1 LTAVIE
7 QQTPEQRHSELY
19 MRRARRA
26 LETARINLDAG
37 DCAASINRAYYAIFY
52 AANALLQIK
61 GLARSKHSAVIAAFR
76 EHFVKAGLIE
86 AEYSAIYGRAFS
98 ARQVSDYEI
107 QAVPDETIA
116 DNILDE
122 ASQFV
127 NRVAAYLAGGSPH
140 EP

>member
-1 LTAVIE
+1 M
-7 QQTPEQRHSELY
+7 S
-19 MRRARRA
+19 RARQA
-26 LETARINLDAG
+26 LGTARINLDTG

-52 AANALLQIK
+52 AASALLQIK

-76 EHFVKAGLIE
+76 EHFVKTGLIE

-116 DNILDE
+116 ENILEE
-122 ASQFV
+122 AGQFV
-127 NRVAAYLAGGSPH
+127 NRVAEYLAGESH
-140 EP
+140 REL